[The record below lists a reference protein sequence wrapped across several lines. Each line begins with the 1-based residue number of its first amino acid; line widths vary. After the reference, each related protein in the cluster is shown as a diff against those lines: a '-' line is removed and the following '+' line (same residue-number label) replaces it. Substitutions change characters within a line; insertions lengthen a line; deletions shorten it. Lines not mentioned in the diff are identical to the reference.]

1 MALNTAP
8 LRPITAEDRAAY
20 QRDGVVCLRQV
31 FSRDWID
38 LLLPVARRLVIDKEE
53 FGLLP
58 TIPGRYMSRT
68 IPEFRRLVFDSPL
81 AEACARAIGSKEV
94 RFFFDEIFAK
104 SPTSSE
110 KTIWHTDR
118 MGWPVVGQ
126 MVPSLW
132 MPLTPITKDNSL
144 ECIAGSHVQ
153 DVKYW
158 LFSPNAR
165 KMIRPDD
172 RAPHPDGEALRKDP
186 ANRFLTWDMEPGDL
200 LIVHPWTLHYSSG
213 NPSADWRIAVSVRT
227 FGDDIR
233 WAPRPDCVNLAGVS
247 FDEMI
252 EGERPEGPC
261 FPLLWS
267 EDGRRD
273 GDANFPRGFA
283 TTWSRRRRDDL
294 NEYKLFTKLQES
306 RAAE

>member
-8 LRPITAEDRAAY
+8 LRPITAEEHAVYA
-20 QRDGVVCLRQV
+20 RDGVVCLRQV

-38 LLLPVARRLVIDKEE
+38 LLLPVARRLVVDKQD

-58 TIPGRYMSRT
+58 TIPGRYMART
-68 IPEFRRLVFDSPL
+68 IPEFRRLIFASPL
-81 AEACARAIGSKEV
+81 AEACARAIGSKAV
-94 RFFFDEIFAK
+94 RFFFDELFAK
-104 SPTSSE
+104 SPTSTD

-118 MGWPVVGQ
+118 MGWPVSGA

-132 MPLTPITKDNSL
+132 LPLTPITKDNSL
-144 ECIAGSHVQ
+144 ECIAGSHAQ

-165 KMIRPDD
+165 KMIKPAD
-172 RAPHPDGEALRKDP
+172 RVPHPDGEALRKDP
-186 ANRFLTWDMEPGDL
+186 ANRFLTWDMEPGDML
-200 LIVHPWTLHYSSG
+200 VVHPWTLHYSSG
-213 NPSADWRIAVSVRT
+213 NPSPDWRIAVSVRM

-252 EGERPEGPC
+252 EGEPPQGPL

-267 EDGRRD
+267 ENGARD
-273 GDANFPRGFA
+273 DDSQFPRGFA
-283 TTWSRRRRDDL
+283 TTWSRARRAEV
-294 NEYKLFTKLQES
+294 NEDKLFAKLKQAE
-306 RAAE
+306 AAE